1 VEEHTAKS
9 VYVQNDLEAAFFDMT
24 CPTEGNV
31 QAFLTDLRYKH
42 EELVAMGVC
51 ITEKE
56 YQCTL
61 L

>member
-1 VEEHTAKS
+1 MEEHTAKS
-9 VYVQNDLEAAFFDMT
+9 VYAQNNLEAAFFDMT
-24 CPTEGNV
+24 CPMGGNV
-31 QAFLTDLRYKH
+31 LAFLTDLCYKC
-42 EELVAMGVC
+42 EELVAVGVR